1 MNIFHCCALGLS
13 LWNWHSEL
21 NYQALS
27 KVFSYMR
34 NLEKLD
40 SAYSFEEERKIL
52 VQPPSCDTAESKHV
66 FRSVSRL

>member
-1 MNIFHCCALGLS
+1 MNIFQCYALGLS

-40 SAYSFEEERKIL
+40 SAYSLTIVRRRKKNL
-52 VQPPSCDTAESKHV
+52 SPASKLRHCRV
-66 FRSVSRL
+66 KTCF